1 MPTPE
6 ELAVPEPPQTPERE
20 GAEPKG
26 AAVSPAES
34 INALDLAHGPRTPK
48 PPSSARSP
56 RSPRRLPTPQKPP
69 HGRLPP
75 LERGGASR
83 PQPTLKSTVRQLV
96 QDTFEWPADEVAQ
109 RHEDKVLPRT
119 KEGAPIPCC
128 CGPVDVEYMGLL
140 GGVGLRLYFEFLRA
154 CALLFTAMAL
164 LSLPALLWNYHGVG
178 LAEESP
184 GFLAKTT
191 HGNLLLEM
199 ADSPWLPCK
208 SFDDIECCEAATAAA
223 VGAAAGGFVS
233 PGCGAQLQRLYYA
246 LSCT

>member
-1 MPTPE
+1 
-6 ELAVPEPPQTPERE
+6 
-20 GAEPKG
+20 
-26 AAVSPAES
+26 
-34 INALDLAHGPRTPK
+34 
-48 PPSSARSP
+48 
-56 RSPRRLPTPQKPP
+56 
-69 HGRLPP
+69 
-75 LERGGASR
+75 
-83 PQPTLKSTVRQLV
+83 
-96 QDTFEWPADEVAQ
+96 
-109 RHEDKVLPRT
+109 
-119 KEGAPIPCC
+119 
-128 CGPVDVEYMGLL
+128 
-140 GGVGLRLYFEFLRA
+140 
-154 CALLFTAMAL
+154 MAL